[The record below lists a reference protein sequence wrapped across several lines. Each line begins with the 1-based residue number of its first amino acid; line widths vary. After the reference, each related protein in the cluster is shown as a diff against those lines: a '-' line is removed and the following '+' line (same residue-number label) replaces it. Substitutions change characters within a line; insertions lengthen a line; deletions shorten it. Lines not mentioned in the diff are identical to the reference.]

1 MKIGDQLASW
11 QQIRT
16 QNLVIALI
24 LLLILILP
32 MVVVSHQNVIAAPAS
47 QYTPPSWITV
57 TMFRLEQDGTN
68 TYVPCSFRDTAFGC
82 TADSN
87 YPYPHATNIA
97 TVPIE
102 TDYLLDVVP
111 QETPPDDYHSTA
123 VQAEAI
129 AARTYAYWHIR
140 NGSTINNSTDFQ
152 VFVPYKFENLYTP
165 NFPDNP
171 SNPCASSNLNTNQ
184 RNTCAA
190 VAPQDYL
197 SSSSNDLPAF
207 VQYFDD
213 VLNRTETDTGTLHL
227 RAVDDPISTGCGATN
242 SIGHHYGLSQHG
254 ASRWARG
261 SLCAFA
267 AQGHDP
273 WSVRWDRV
281 EQILVHYYTG
291 VHLRDANTTILTP
304 DYRWNPLRINWGTPD
319 NRPPILYHGSPWTID
334 VQVQNTGVSDWVA
347 SYPYYYYLRYRWA
360 KVGFG
365 ESTSSYQATATG
377 TTKGDPSPTLTLTL
391 GDIPAWGPGAYTIRL
406 DIYVTSASGNF
417 WFSDLGW
424 PSYDVPVCV
433 DGPCL
438 AFIPLALKDYTARTD
453 TYEPNDNFAQ
463 AWQIY
468 AGGVYDS
475 YVWYAGDNDYYKFI
489 LSRGVV
495 QIQLTNIP
503 AGCNYDLYLYDAG
516 GTELTKS
523 VNPGQTDEQVTW
535 SVSTGSTYYVRVRPA
550 YGYSQSNPYRLRLNW
565 WPGLKGP
572 PTSPSPYPGPG

>member
-1 MKIGDQLASW
+1 MYRLNGDGSKYQ
-11 QQIRT
+11 
-16 QNLVIALI
+16 
-24 LLLILILP
+24 
-32 MVVVSHQNVIAAPAS
+32 PAE
-47 QYTPPSWITV
+47 
-57 TMFRLEQDGTN
+57 L
-68 TYVPCSFRDTAFGC
+68 CSPGKTTFGC
-82 TADSN
+82 TANSN
-87 YPYPHATNIA
+87 YPYPYASEWA

-111 QETPPDDYHSTA
+111 QETPPDDYHPTA
-123 VQAEAI
+123 VRAEAI
-129 AARTYAYWHIR
+129 AARTFAYWHIR
-140 NGSTINNSTDFQ
+140 NGSAINNSTDFQ
-152 VFVPYKFENLYTP
+152 VFVPYRFENLYTV
-165 NFPDNP
+165 NFPNNP
-171 SNPCASSNLNTNQ
+171 SDPCASSNLNTLQ
-184 RNTCAA
+184 RLTCAA
-190 VAPQDYL
+190 IAPQHYL
-197 SSSSNDLPAF
+197 SAPGNDLPAF

-213 VLNRTETDTGTLHL
+213 VLSRTETDAGTLHL
-227 RAVDDPISTGCGATN
+227 QAVDDPISTGCYAGN
-242 SIGHHYGLSQHG
+242 SSGHHYGLSQHG

-261 SLCAFA
+261 SPCAFA
-267 AQGHDP
+267 AQGNDP

-291 VHLRDANTTILTP
+291 VHLRDANTAILTP
-304 DYRWNPLRINWGTPD
+304 NYRWNPLRINWGTPD
-319 NRPPILYHGSPWTID
+319 NRPPILYHGSPRTIS
-334 VQVQNTGVSDWVA
+334 VQVQNTSISDWVYG
-347 SYPYYYYLRYRWA
+347 YPNFAFDLRYRWA